1 MNSTLQHTLGA
12 KSNANKSFTV
22 SIIFRLYPQYD
33 APIQQC
39 EPAAADTRLQLHC
52 QLLLVALDVGTH
64 NKSGKNMSYLTRV
77 TRWRNKKNK
86 LEIIQLLDFLKHALI
101 IQT

>member
-77 TRWRNKKNK
+77 TRKNK
-86 LEIIQLLDFLKHALI
+86 LETIQLLDFLSML
-101 IQT
+101 